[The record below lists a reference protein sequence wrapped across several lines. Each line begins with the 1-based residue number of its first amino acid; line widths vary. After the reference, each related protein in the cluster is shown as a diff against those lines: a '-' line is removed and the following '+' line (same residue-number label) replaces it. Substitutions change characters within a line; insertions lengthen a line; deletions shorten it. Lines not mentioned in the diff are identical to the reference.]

1 MVGNISTTKR
11 GRRTLVDSVSTAI
24 FADSDEA
31 SSKAHETSLTE
42 GDPLH
47 PYGVGLLLGFV
58 DRLADGTACDFSAI
72 PAEVQTVV
80 VYR

>member
-1 MVGNISTTKR
+1 VVGSISTTKR
-11 GRRTLVDSVSTAI
+11 GRRALIDSVSTAI

-31 SSKAHETSLTE
+31 SSKAYETSLTE

-47 PYGVGLLLGFV
+47 PYGVGLFLGFV
-58 DRLADGTACDFSAI
+58 DRLTDGTACDLSAI
-72 PAEVQTVV
+72 PAEVQIVV